1 MMPWRWV
8 IALSFLA
15 CGSTAVGR
23 PLAHSSIRPDG
34 STITWY
40 LDRQAREAHQSI
52 LVLAQG
58 SGCTSVTS
66 SANIEAAKKLLP
78 SAAIVTVE
86 KYGVLEGD
94 APKAFPEN
102 CRPDYVAHHTISQR
116 VADYRQVIAGLR
128 NEAWWNGKL
137 VLFGG
142 SEGGAAMQI
151 LAAEVRPNAAV
162 IFSSATGMPFREA
175 FVRVLPPSEA

>member
-1 MMPWRWV
+1 MKPWRWV

-40 LDRQAREAHQSI
+40 LDRQASEVHQSI

-66 SANIEAAKKLLP
+66 NANIEAAKKLLP

-94 APKAFPEN
+94 TPKAFPED
-102 CRPDYVAHHTISQR
+102 CRPDYVAPVSYTHLTLPTI
-116 VADYRQVIAGLR
+116 L
-128 NEAWWNGKL
+128 L
-137 VLFGG
+137 V
-142 SEGGAAMQI
+142 
-151 LAAEVRPNAAV
+151 
-162 IFSSATGMPFREA
+162 
-175 FVRVLPPSEA
+175 